1 MKTKILLMLL
11 FCATAAFCQSYGIV
25 GTVLQSQPL
34 IFEMPSH
41 AEHASAVPLAA
52 PQYLNGPSGST
63 YAQGVKP
70 LWEFPVSGENVSLGE
85 VARQFRQQ
93 HLLAKKAE
101 KVFSDQH

>member
-1 MKTKILLMLL
+1 MKTTMLVVL
-11 FCATAAFCQSYGIV
+11 VFCASAALCQSYGTAGV
-25 GTVLQSQPL
+25 VLQNQPL